1 MNRVFQEAVREL
13 KLDPVRPVRVWAE
26 GLVIELRVIRS
37 QRGGTVASPWA
48 LHPEGPRDADGLE
61 RLGRLMASAR
71 VLTSSR
77 WGGRA

>member
-1 MNRVFQEAVREL
+1 MNHAFQDAVREL
-13 KLDPVRPVRVWAE
+13 KLDPARPVRVWAE

-37 QRGGTVASPWA
+37 EVGGTVVSPWA
-48 LHPEGPRDADGLE
+48 LPGRPRDADIGLE
-61 RLGRLMASAR
+61 RVGRLMASAR

>member
-1 MNRVFQEAVREL
+1 MNQLFQEAVHEL
-13 KLDPVRPVRVWAE
+13 KLDPARPVRVWAE

-37 QRGGTVASPWA
+37 EAGGTVVSPWSLQKRPGGA
-48 LHPEGPRDADGLE
+48 QGLD
-61 RLGRLMASAR
+61 RVDRLMASAR

>member
-1 MNRVFQEAVREL
+1 MSQVFQEAVREL
-13 KLDPVRPVRVWAE
+13 KLDPARPVRVWAE

-37 QRGGTVASPWA
+37 EAGGTVASPWA
-48 LHPEGPRDADGLE
+48 LQKRPSDAVVGLE
-61 RLGRLMASAR
+61 RVGRLMASAR

>member
-1 MNRVFQEAVREL
+1 MNHAFQEAVREL
-13 KLDPVRPVRVWAE
+13 KLDPARPVRVWAE

-37 QRGGTVASPWA
+37 EVGSTVVSPWA
-48 LHPEGPRDADGLE
+48 LQERPGDTAGLE

-71 VLTSSR
+71 VLTSGR

>member
-1 MNRVFQEAVREL
+1 MSQVFQEAVREL
-13 KLDPVRPVRVWAE
+13 KLDPARPVRVWAD

-37 QRGGTVASPWA
+37 ETGGTVVSPWA
-48 LHPEGPRDADGLE
+48 LQKRPSDTVVGFE
-61 RLGRLMASAR
+61 RVGRLMASAR